1 MAKAIVSVGS
11 NLGTRSKNLEFAF
24 DHLAKILNT
33 SILKKSNIYETAP
46 IGPEQNDFLNA
57 VVLLE
62 TQISPIDLLHAL
74 QDIESEAGR
83 TRDLK
88 WGPRTLDLDIVD
100 FEGYKSDFTDLVI
113 PHPHAIKRRF
123 VLEPLFEIE
132 PNWKINDVS
141 VAELLDEVS
150 EQKIELWNGFENV

>member
-1 MAKAIVSVGS
+1 MTKAIVSVGS
-11 NLGTRSKNLEFAF
+11 NLGTRSKNLAFAF
-24 DHLAKILNT
+24 DSLANISNT
-33 SILKKSNIYETAP
+33 SILKKSSIYETEP

-74 QDIESEAGR
+74 QDIENEAGR

-113 PHPHAIKRRF
+113 PHPQAVNRRF

-132 PNWKINDVS
+132 PNWKINEVT
-141 VAELLDEVS
+141 VADLLDEVS
-150 EQKIELWNGFENV
+150 EQRIELWNGFESE

>member
-1 MAKAIVSVGS
+1 MTKAIVSVGS
-11 NLGTRSKNLEFAF
+11 NLGTRSKNLTFAI
-24 DHLAKILNT
+24 DSLANIPNT
-33 SILKKSNIYETAP
+33 SILKKSSIYETAP

-74 QDIESEAGR
+74 QDIENEAGR

-113 PHPHAIKRRF
+113 PHPQAVKRRF

-132 PNWKINDVS
+132 PNWKINEVS
-141 VAELLDEVS
+141 VADLLDEVS
-150 EQKIELWNGFENV
+150 EQRIELWNGFENE